1 MSNFITTHNREKTME
16 TIDPTALFR
25 IGYGLYVITLSDG
38 AKFNGMICNT
48 VMQVASTPLKL
59 AVSINKA
66 NYSHDVIRKSGKMN
80 VNVLDQSAP
89 FDVFKCFGF
98 RSGRDADKLAGVP
111 YTLSANG
118 LPVLSQNCNA
128 FFSLEVESYSDV
140 GSHGL
145 FICTL
150 SEAKVLGKGE
160 TMTYSYYQANVK
172 PKPAPAKKK
181 GFVCTVCGY
190 VYEGDTLPD
199 DFICPLCK
207 HPASDFKPLDDSA
220 APAAEAPKT
229 TPKQETTMK
238 KYVCD
243 VCGYTYDPEV
253 GDPENGIAAGT
264 AFEDLPADW
273 VCPVCSVPKDNFK
286 PEE

>member
-1 MSNFITTHNREKTME
+1 MDN
-16 TIDPTALFR
+16 IDSTALFR

-48 VMQVASTPLKL
+48 VMQVASSPLKL

-66 NYSHDVIRKSGKMN
+66 NYSHDVLRRTGRMN

-89 FDVFKCFGF
+89 FEVFKCFGF

-118 LPVLSQNCNA
+118 LPVLSQHCNA
-128 FFSLEVESYSDV
+128 YFSLEVESYSDL

-145 FICTL
+145 FVCAL
-150 SEAKVLGKGE
+150 SEAKVLGAGE

-181 GFVCTVCGY
+181 GFVCTICGY
-190 VYEGDTLPD
+190 VYEGDTLPA
-199 DFICPLCK
+199 DFICPICK
-207 HPASDFKPLDDSA
+207 HPASDFKPLDDTA
-220 APAAEAPKT
+220 APAAEASAPKA

-243 VCGYTYDPEV
+243 VCGYVYDPEA
-253 GDPENGIAAGT
+253 GDPENGIAPGT
-264 AFEDLPADW
+264 PFEQLPDDW
-273 VCPVCSVPKDNFK
+273 ACPVCQVPKDNFK